1 MEDWRVSREALKD
14 PNDDEQVWWDVIERV
29 FDELATPHE
38 PDPRLE
44 RLTPGQRALYALHW
58 TRSEVGNGGF
68 HQYLHNPTGM
78 LAGEASQG
86 AGLIG
91 ALEIGDV
98 LRELHGLF
106 PGGEVPAQQGERIAF
121 LERVDRSELD
131 QHDERFYELLPSLAT
146 CCAAYVGA
154 HPDEFFL
161 PQRELSTPS

>member
-1 MEDWRVSREALKD
+1 MEDWRVSRGALKE

-29 FDELATPHE
+29 FDELAIPYE

-78 LAGEASQG
+78 LAGEASHG

-98 LRELHGLF
+98 LRCYRVSRRTARRTSERTPTSSSGRSANCRLPRKRDYPSNERGTSF
-106 PGGEVPAQQGERIAF
+106 QG
-121 LERVDRSELD
+121 
-131 QHDERFYELLPSLAT
+131 
-146 CCAAYVGA
+146 
-154 HPDEFFL
+154 
-161 PQRELSTPS
+161 

>member
-29 FDELATPHE
+29 FDELATPYK

-106 PGGEVPAQQGERIAF
+106 PGGEVPAQQGER
-121 LERVDRSELD
+121 VDRSELD